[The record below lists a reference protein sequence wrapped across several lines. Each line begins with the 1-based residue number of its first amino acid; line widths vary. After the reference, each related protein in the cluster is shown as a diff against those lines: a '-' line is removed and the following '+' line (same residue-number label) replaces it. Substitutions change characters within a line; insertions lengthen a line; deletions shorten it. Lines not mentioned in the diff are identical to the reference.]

1 MAEKDARL
9 AEQKTQLAEQKTQ
22 LAEQSAIIRQMIRN
36 MVAGGMSVEA
46 VAQMVGKTPAK
57 VRQLLDSAE

>member
-1 MAEKDARL
+1 MLLTLFLLL
-9 AEQKTQLAEQKTQ
+9 ATV
-22 LAEQSAIIRQMIRN
+22 QSAIIRQMIRN

-46 VAQMVGKTPAK
+46 VAQMVGKTPAE